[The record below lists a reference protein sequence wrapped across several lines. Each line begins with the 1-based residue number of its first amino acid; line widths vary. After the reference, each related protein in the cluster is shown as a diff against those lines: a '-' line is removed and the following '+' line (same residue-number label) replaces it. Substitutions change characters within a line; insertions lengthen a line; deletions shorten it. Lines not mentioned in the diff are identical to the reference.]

1 MLFTRTSNKK
11 YVIGFDLG
19 ETGSQIS
26 WSESGAEPVTFAQ
39 KDKGGD
45 VENLFI
51 PTVLSKKFGANIWF
65 CGQEAETRASHGDGT
80 IVRHILS
87 SALQGRAILIEG
99 QEYDPCSLLA
109 LYVRRVLA
117 LIADTVPTSEISV
130 LLFTMETID
139 QNTVEMLGRMKG
151 FLNLSLDGL
160 YWEDHQSSF
169 YSFLLCQNASLHERD
184 VLLCEWNGESA
195 MKLVRMC
202 YNGGTKPAVVYARTD
217 TAPEMSARMTA
228 KEQRDASFLHVCR
241 RAAPQ
246 GQISSVFLIGQ
257 GFADQWM
264 KESLSYLSYHRRVF
278 LGNNLYSKGAAWSA
292 LLRRDHRS
300 VQDQYFFL
308 GENCLSCNVGMLV
321 LHAGSS
327 RYLAVRDAGES
338 WYDLSWEREF
348 IVDSGNEVHFIF
360 TPLTGGAVRDE
371 TMKLEGLPNRA
382 GRTTRI
388 RVSLSMA
395 DVHTLCVH
403 VEDVGFGEI
412 AAGSGLSWDQR
423 FTV

>member
-11 YVIGFDLG
+11 YVVGFDLG
-19 ETGSQIS
+19 ETGSQVS

-39 KDKGGD
+39 KEKGGSG
-45 VENLFI
+45 ENLYI

-117 LIADTVPTSEISV
+117 LMADTVPTSEISV
-130 LLFTMETID
+130 LLFTMEAID
-139 QNTVEMLGRMKG
+139 QNAVEMLGRMKG

-202 YNGGTKPAVVYARTD
+202 YNSGTKPAVVYARTD

-228 KEQRDASFLHVCR
+228 KEQRDASFLQICR

-264 KESLSYLSYHRRVF
+264 KESLAYLSYHRRVF

-292 LLRRDHRS
+292 LLKRDHRS
-300 VQDQYFFL
+300 IQDQYFFL
-308 GENCLSCNVGMLV
+308 GENCLSCNIGMLV

-360 TPLTGGAVRDE
+360 T
-371 TMKLEGLPNRA
+371 
-382 GRTTRI
+382 RTTRI